1 MVKCLTPC
9 SVRFSFGT
17 NRINAS
23 SLLSINPFILV
34 HYSFCHKNLKFFFHY
49 AECYIRLCNGCNC
62 YIASLIGDRMDI
74 EITEWAIDTYLDL
87 VKQSI
92 ISKPD
97 YKNVIRPDVE
107 LLKPEI
113 GLPFQNPKFSNDK
126 FWGPATFQGSPI
138 PDGFKMKWHNFGNGN
153 VQLRVCIVIFGNRA
167 FICRG
172 YAKTD
177 KIEPREMAKLKNHI
191 RSIILG
197 QYTKRGVI

>member
-1 MVKCLTPC
+1 M
-9 SVRFSFGT
+9 
-17 NRINAS
+17 
-23 SLLSINPFILV
+23 
-34 HYSFCHKNLKFFFHY
+34 
-49 AECYIRLCNGCNC
+49 E
-62 YIASLIGDRMDI
+62 I

-87 VKQSI
+87 VKQGI

-97 YKNVIRPDVE
+97 YKNIIRPDVE

-113 GLPFQNPKFSNDK
+113 GLPLQNPKFGNDK
-126 FWGPATFQGSPI
+126 FWGPATFQGSII

-153 VQLRVCIVIFGNRA
+153 VQLRVCIVIVNNHA

-191 RSIILG
+191 RAIFLG